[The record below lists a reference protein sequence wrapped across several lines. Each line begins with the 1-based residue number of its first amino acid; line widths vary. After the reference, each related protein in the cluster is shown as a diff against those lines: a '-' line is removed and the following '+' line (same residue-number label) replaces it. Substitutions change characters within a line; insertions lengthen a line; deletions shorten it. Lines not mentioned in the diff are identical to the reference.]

1 MTKTEKCIE
10 LAEDYADRATN
21 SSTNYDDA
29 YEQYLKRC
37 INREE
42 EKVSQHWG
50 TVFDIKIEKPIL
62 NFI

>member
-10 LAEDYADRATN
+10 LAEDYADRAT
-21 SSTNYDDA
+21 SSSNNYDDA

-37 INREE
+37 ITREE
-42 EKVSQHWG
+42 DKVSQHWE
-50 TVFDIKIEKPIL
+50 TVFNIKIEKPIL